1 MRLFAALCV
10 LAARVVAR
18 LIQRLLRHIQR
29 VSAAIVHMAARWD
42 GPRFAATRLDVGQW
56 GEWWAASALKRRG
69 YRVLF
74 RRWSDGAG
82 ELDLVAW
89 KRDRLIF
96 VEVKARRGS
105 VQHNDHRACQR
116 LADDAVQ
123 AVDLE
128 KQRRI
133 TRAALRFKKKH
144 RLLGYPTRFDIV
156 VVVATDPLRPV
167 IQHWENAF
175 DAVGDLDSMY

>member
-1 MRLFAALCV
+1 M
-10 LAARVVAR
+10 
-18 LIQRLLRHIQR
+18 
-29 VSAAIVHMAARWD
+29 
-42 GPRFAATRLDVGQW
+42 
-56 GEWWAASALKRRG
+56 
-69 YRVLF
+69 
-74 RRWSDGAG
+74 
-82 ELDLVAW
+82 
-89 KRDRLIF
+89 
-96 VEVKARRGS
+96 
-105 VQHNDHRACQR
+105 
-116 LADDAVQ
+116 Q

-175 DAVGDLDSMY
+175 DAVGDFDSMY